1 MKGEKKN
8 KFLLRIVQ
16 IFAVAAIMFGIT
28 SISANASC
36 RWASCDCKTKNG
48 DNAGSCASP
57 YRCWGVH
64 GSGCDGHQW
73 DKVEGSWSGWTVT
86 KNATCTEA
94 GEKVRSRSTYWHC
107 SLCKKDSD
115 YGTEYDRQYFGPLGH
130 AGFGPWRDE
139 GGVHAHY
146 CTRCGGN
153 RQSEPHNW
161 GAWHYEINGYHY
173 SDCEDRYACNA
184 RQDAVYSFTVYFNPN
199 GGELIGSSSK
209 TMAGGSSKHTL
220 GTSAR
225 RTGYSFMGWGNS
237 PSWGCTRYSITEQK
251 QAYQWAQI
259 CGKSIQYHDDSGTL
273 YAQWERKITYTFYYW
288 NGTQGTQASSS
299 VTWHNGEDTNNR
311 TMTIP
316 NVARGDKDRLGQ
328 TWTFDGFDLDPSLK
342 YTEEDLN
349 KFTDVIC
356 DIDDTTSE
364 LSIPIGDLNV
374 NYDTNYYT
382 KYHTTVTMTYV
393 DYGTDKQITRTS
405 SIFPREAHIYV
416 VRLSA

>member
-1 MKGEKKN
+1 MKGENRN
-8 KFLLRIVQ
+8 KILKYILQ
-16 IFAVAAIMFGIT
+16 ICAVFVVLGFT
-28 SISANASC
+28 SITAHANNCGGSYC
-36 RWASCDCKTKNG
+36 GCDYSNCKG
-48 DNAGSCASP
+48 VD
-57 YRCWGVH
+57 CWGTYPGECRGHRWYTNAPIYGNWVRISDPWCTT
-64 GSGCDGHQW
+64 SGREARGVVITYNCHNC
-73 DKVEGSWSGWTVT
+73 T
-86 KNATCTEA
+86 KTGTAL
-94 GEKVRSRSTYWHC
+94 STI
-107 SLCKKDSD
+107 
-115 YGTEYDRQYFGPLGH
+115 EYRDIPALGH
-130 AGFGPWRDE
+130 AGYGNWRNE
-139 GGVHAHY
+139 GDVHAHY

-153 RQSEPHNW
+153 REAQAHNW
-161 GAWHYEINGYHY
+161 GAWHYQIDGYHY

-225 RTGYSFMGWGNS
+225 RTGYSFMGWGTS
-237 PSWGCTRYSITEQK
+237 PVWGGARYDVTEQK

-259 CGKSIQYHDDSGTL
+259 FGKSIQYHDDSGTL

-288 NGTQGTQASSS
+288 NGKQGTQITSS

-374 NYDTNYYT
+374 NYDKNYYT

-416 VRLSA
+416 SV